1 MRKKITHLTSAH
13 PRYDTRIFIKMCSSL
28 ANNGFDISLIVA
40 DGKGDETK
48 SGVKIVDVGS
58 SRNRL
63 FRILRAPNCVFK
75 KALALDSDIYHLHDP
90 ELLPIGLKL
99 KKCGKTVIFDSH
111 EDIPK
116 QMLTKPYLNKSLLK
130 LLSFSIKK
138 YEAWVCKQL
147 DGVITATPFI
157 REKFLKINP
166 NSIDINNFPI
176 LVELSTD
183 VKWKDKKKEVCY
195 VGGIDKIRGIK
206 ELIQAMGKIKNDVKL
221 NLCGVFSNKNTEKE
235 VKAQSG
241 WRQVLEHGF
250 INRQGVRE
258 ILTRSI
264 AGLVT
269 FYPLPNHID
278 AQPNKMFEYMS
289 AGIPVIASNF
299 PLWREIIGGNNC
311 GICVDPMKPKEIAE
325 AIDYFINHPKQ
336 AEIMGNNG
344 RIAVEQKY
352 NWETEKEKLVGF
364 YKVL

>member
-1 MRKKITHLTSAH
+1 MKITHLTSAH
-13 PRYDTRIFIKMCSSL
+13 PRFDTRIFFKMCSSL
-28 ANNGFDISLIVA
+28 SNKGFDVSLVVA

-48 SGVKIVDVGS
+48 SGVKIVDVGPS
-58 SRNRL
+58 KNRF
-63 FRILRAPNCVFK
+63 FRILSAPKRVYS
-75 KALALDSDIYHLHDP
+75 KAVLIDADIYHLHDP

-147 DGVITATPFI
+147 DGVITATPYI

-166 NSIDINNFPI
+166 YTIDINNFPI
-176 LVELSTD
+176 LDEFSTMT
-183 VKWKDKKKEVCY
+183 KWKDKKKEVCY

-269 FYPLPNHID
+269 LHPTINYID
-278 AQPNKMFEYMS
+278 ALPVKMFEYMS

-325 AIDYFINHPKQ
+325 AIDYVINHPKQ
-336 AEIMGNNG
+336 AEKMGNNG

-352 NWETEKEKLVGF
+352 NWENEVEKLLKF
-364 YKVL
+364 YSNL